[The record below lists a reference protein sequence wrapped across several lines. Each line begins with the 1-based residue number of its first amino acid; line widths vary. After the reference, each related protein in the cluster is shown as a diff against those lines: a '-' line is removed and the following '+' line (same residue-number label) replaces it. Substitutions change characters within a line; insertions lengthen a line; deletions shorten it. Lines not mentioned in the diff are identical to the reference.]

1 MGKNTPERQVF
12 IIDNLK
18 IELDQVAPD
27 EEEVMDLATADV
39 EEV

>member
-18 IELDQVAPD
+18 IELDQIQE
-27 EEEVMDLATADV
+27 EEEVMDLAAV
-39 EEV
+39 ESEESV

>member
-18 IELDQVAPD
+18 VELDQIKPD
-27 EEEVMDLATADV
+27 EEEVMDLSEAEITEA
-39 EEV
+39 